1 MADDDAARIE
11 KLEGE
16 IARLRRLVAD
26 YAAEAARLRQS
37 DQVRA
42 RQNPLSQA
50 TRVTPEEADFALMM
64 GKKAPRPT
72 RRKSA

>member
-1 MADDDAARIE
+1 MADKDTARIE
-11 KLEGE
+11 ELEGE

-26 YAAEAARLRQS
+26 YAAEAARLRQN

-42 RQNPLSQA
+42 RQEHLSQA
-50 TRVTPEEADFALMM
+50 ARVTAEEADFALMM
-64 GKKAPRPT
+64 GKKAPRVP

>member
-1 MADDDAARIE
+1 MADDDAAQIE

-16 IARLRRLVAD
+16 IARLRQLVAD

-37 DQVRA
+37 DQARA
-42 RQNPLSQA
+42 RQNNAPPPVRL
-50 TRVTPEEADFALMM
+50 TNEETDFALSM
-64 GKKAPRPT
+64 GKKAPRPS

>member
-26 YAAEAARLRQS
+26 YAAEAARLRQN
-37 DQVRA
+37 DQARA
-42 RQNPLSQA
+42 RLSHGAQA
-50 TRVTPEEADFALMM
+50 AGATTEEADFALMM
-64 GKKAPRPT
+64 GRKAPRHT